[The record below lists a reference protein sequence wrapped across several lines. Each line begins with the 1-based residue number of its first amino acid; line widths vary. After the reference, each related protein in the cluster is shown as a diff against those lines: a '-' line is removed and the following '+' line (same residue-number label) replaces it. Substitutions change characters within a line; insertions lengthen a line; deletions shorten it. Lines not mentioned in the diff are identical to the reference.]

1 MNHIKMLNLA
11 IDVARKAHSG
21 QKDKAG
27 EEYIYHPLRVS
38 ERCENIEEK
47 IVAVLH
53 DTIEDTYVTSE
64 YLRYLDFPPY
74 IIEAVLSVTRMENE
88 SYDDFIKRCKNNP
101 IGKVVKINDLRDNL
115 DLTRLRKISDKDVCR
130 INKYL
135 KALDY
140 LLSR

>member
-1 MNHIKMLNLA
+1 MNYIKMLNLA
-11 IDVARKAHSG
+11 IDVATKAHSG

-38 ERCENIEEK
+38 EKCENMNEK

-53 DTIEDTYVTSE
+53 DTLEDTYITSD
-64 YLRYLDFPPY
+64 YLKYLEFPPY
-74 IIEAVLSVTRMENE
+74 IIEAVLSVTRKKNE
-88 SYDDFIKRCKNNP
+88 SYDEFIERCKNNP
-101 IGKVVKINDLRDNL
+101 IGRVVKINDLRDNL
-115 DLTRLRKISDKDVCR
+115 DLTRLKSISEKDVSR

-140 LLSR
+140 LLL